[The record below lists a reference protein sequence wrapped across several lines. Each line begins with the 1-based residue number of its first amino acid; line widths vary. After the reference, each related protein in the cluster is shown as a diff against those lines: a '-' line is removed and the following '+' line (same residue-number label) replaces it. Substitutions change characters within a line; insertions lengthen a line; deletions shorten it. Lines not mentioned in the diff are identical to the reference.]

1 MSVYTFL
8 KIDNLTWEVGSL
20 RWTIDNS
27 YLENFAKKVMI
38 AVEKEYGVKTS
49 IRINEFYSYVV
60 VTFDH
65 EADEAEFMMKA
76 S

>member
-1 MSVYTFL
+1 MSVYAFL

-49 IRINEFYSYVV
+49 IRINKFYSCVV
-60 VTFDH
+60 VIFDH